1 MLNNKKKSKTTKGI
15 KDEKVNTIAME
26 ILSQF
31 VEAAPTL
38 VREFILNEV
47 EQKINSKSSGSNG
60 NNTNFKQLP
69 STSVSSSHVS
79 ISNNFILS
87 STSSSSSSLAQ
98 TPTSSSSCSKEEAQ
112 LQIQTEQTLTNQFDT
127 STLVLSQ
134 SLNTDDVF
142 EPVLI
147 NFIIRQMINDPDP
160 GKNYFEE
167 KILF

>member
-1 MLNNKKKSKTTKGI
+1 
-15 KDEKVNTIAME
+15 ME

-69 STSVSSSHVS
+69 STPVSSHVS

-87 STSSSSSSLAQ
+87 SASSSSSSSSLAQ

-112 LQIQTEQTLTNQFDT
+112 MQIQTAQTLTNQFDA
-127 STLVLSQ
+127 STLVVSQ
-134 SLNTDDVF
+134 SFNMLSLADILNTDDVF

-160 GKNYFEE
+160 GNYYFHRN
-167 KILF
+167 KSCLKFT